1 MCCPC
6 LRVRVTVLAGHD
18 TGNVVWVGNQRS
30 KAAFEEFFTA
40 LGPSCPQPQQGRP
53 RRSHR
58 SV

>member
-1 MCCPC
+1 M
-6 LRVRVTVLAGHD
+6 TVLAGHD